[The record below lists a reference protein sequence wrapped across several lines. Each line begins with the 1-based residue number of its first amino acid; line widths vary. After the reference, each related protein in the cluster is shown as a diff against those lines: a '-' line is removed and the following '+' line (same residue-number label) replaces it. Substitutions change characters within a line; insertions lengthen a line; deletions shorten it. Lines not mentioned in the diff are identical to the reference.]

1 MDDEELEFSSG
12 IGVLG
17 GARTNLLDEAAG
29 RLDQRQVHM
38 GPGTTTVESREGEVA
53 RTFLEDQAALGR
65 PQVYRLGV
73 ENLPG
78 GRAQTPVEP
87 GELERRTRF
96 YWLEFPVSLWC
107 RPGHAFNRLE
117 LKVAFDEDDS
127 EGRRATTFDVL
138 PDPAWVEHLK
148 VDTQLALGVG
158 ADFKVGLATPSVDLT
173 AVGIPVAAHAGAD
186 VDLQATS
193 GLTLGPFQW
202 ALRAPKVKR
211 SPTGLDHVFW
221 RLDSAEFAQT
231 QDAGLRVVLRV
242 PRTSDG
248 LQVRAQMRAT
258 RYFELLEAGLQRAVR
273 DLPAAIRSFFTGGTP
288 IDAENAWD
296 LSDDL

>member
-1 MDDEELEFSSG
+1 MTDEDLEFSSA

-17 GARTNLLDEAAG
+17 GARTGLLDEAAT
-29 RLDQRQVHM
+29 RFDQRQSPM
-38 GPGTTTVESREGEVA
+38 SGTTAVRSREGEIA
-53 RTFLEDQAALGR
+53 RTFLEDHAALGR

-73 ENLPG
+73 EDLPDD
-78 GRAQTPVEP
+78 RAESPVTAA
-87 GELERRTRF
+87 ELGRRTRF

-117 LKVAFDEDDS
+117 MKVEFDEGDDG
-127 EGRRATTFDVL
+127 GRRATTFDVL
-138 PDPAWVEHLK
+138 PDPAWADVLK
-148 VDTQLALGVG
+148 VDSELSLGVG
-158 ADFKVGLATPSVDLT
+158 ADFKVGLAVPSIDLT
-173 AVGIPVAAHAGAD
+173 AVGIPVAVQAGTD
-186 VDLQATS
+186 VDIHGRT

-231 QDAGLRVVLRV
+231 QDAGLRVVLKV
-242 PRTSDG
+242 PKASDR
-248 LQVRAQMRAT
+248 LHVTAQMRAT
-258 RYFELLEAGLQRAVR
+258 RYFDLLEAGLQRAIR

-288 IDAENAWD
+288 IDAEDRWD
-296 LSDDL
+296 LTDDL